1 MSSEQNKR
9 EKNKIAVRE
18 HRDRKRLEDKER
30 REDIQK
36 LREENMR
43 LESSIQALR
52 AQEELFRNIIEAHVQ
67 ATGGQFSSTPEGSQI
82 IENLFLTGQPG
93 VREQERREEGR

>member
-9 EKNKIAVRE
+9 EKNKIAVRD
-18 HRDRKRLEDKER
+18 HRDRKRREDKER

-52 AQEELFRNIIEAHVQ
+52 AQEELFRSIIEAHVQ
-67 ATGGQFSSTPEGSQI
+67 APGGQFSRTTEGFQI
-82 IENLFLTGQPG
+82 IENIFVTGHPG
-93 VREQERREEGR
+93 VIEQERREEGR